1 MLKRLP
7 AVCALLPRCLA
18 SATPRTLSSDR
29 GLAGRME
36 AAVVRCL
43 PGEPKLTISFCLED
57 SHKHMLRDQSEALGK
72 VLSRISNA
80 VVKSHAKAKKS
91 KKNRDQQPSEA
102 PEPAVVKLF
111 FGGDEVPDT
120 LPNSEAWQDG
130 AVLQVGEVT
139 YSVQRNA
146 PTFTAAEL
154 PQSLMAGFPVCPKLE
169 VEFGNLQDCE
179 FVWFKENSAS
189 ASVSHSSPAAAT
201 DAPAQEGGWT
211 RVGSERV
218 HVPSNQDVGC
228 RLKLLCTPRDG
239 RRSGPARELVS
250 AGAVEAGPGVCT
262 FDNRHA
268 YTSKVAQWPAVR
280 VVSYNI
286 LADVYAQTD
295 LSKTV
300 LYPYCAPYALQ
311 LDYRQ
316 NLIKKELVGY
326 NADIVCLQEVDKGVF
341 ADSLT
346 PALDAYGLDGVF
358 RLKEKQ
364 HEGLATFYRRS
375 KFRLLSRHDVM
386 LSEALASDP
395 SHGPLLERLSANGD
409 LKDRILQRSTS
420 LQVSV
425 LEDLVKPGRKVCV
438 ANTHLYWHPKG
449 GNVRLVQ
456 MTVALQHLSQVV
468 RDAAP
473 GAPLL
478 FCGDFNSTP
487 NSGVVQLLSEAAV
500 PREHADWSSSG
511 PEETCCMELGSTFP
525 PLLSACGQP
534 AYTNYVG
541 GFHGCLDYIFI
552 QPESMKV
559 GLCLWAEHPGFIRMG
574 VEQKG
579 LTINLHCKMG
589 TKVGKNVLK
598 LVFLDLSRRIRL
610 FTSGMRV

>member
-1 MLKRLP
+1 MLKHLS
-7 AVCALLPRCLA
+7 ALCALLPRCLL
-18 SATPRTLSSDR
+18 SPSPRTFSGACRLT
-29 GLAGRME
+29 ARME

-57 SHKHMLRDQSEALGK
+57 SQKHMLRDQSEALGK
-72 VLSRISNA
+72 VLSRISNSIA
-80 VVKSHAKAKKS
+80 KNHAKAKKS
-91 KKNRDQQPSEA
+91 KKKRDQQPSEA
-102 PEPAVVKLF
+102 AAPAVVKLF
-111 FGGDEVPDT
+111 FMGDEVPDT

-130 AVLQVGEVT
+130 AVLQVGEVK

-146 PTFTAAEL
+146 PTFTTAEL
-154 PQSLMAGFPVCPKLE
+154 PVSLMAGFPVCPKLE

-179 FVWFKENSAS
+179 FMWFKENSTNTSPKA
-189 ASVSHSSPAAAT
+189 AKESPA
-201 DAPAQEGGWT
+201 EGGGWMQ
-211 RVGSERV
+211 VGCERV
-218 HVPSNQDVGC
+218 LVPSNQDVGC
-228 RLKLLCTPRDG
+228 RLKLRCAPRDG
-239 RRSGPARELVS
+239 NRSGQAKELVS
-250 AGAVEAGPGVCT
+250 VGAVEAGPGVCT

-268 YTSKVAQWPAVR
+268 YTSKVAEWPAVR

-286 LADVYAQTD
+286 LADIYAQTD

-316 NLIKKELVGY
+316 NLIKKELAGY

-341 ADSLT
+341 VDSLT

-375 KFRLLSRHDVM
+375 KFRLLSRHDIM
-386 LSEALASDP
+386 LSEALTSDP
-395 SHGPLLERLSANGD
+395 LHSQLLEKVSANSD
-409 LKDRILQRSTS
+409 LKDKILQRSTS
-420 LQVSV
+420 LQVTV
-425 LEDLVKPGRKVCV
+425 LEDLTEQGRKVCV

-456 MTVALQHLSQVV
+456 MGVALQHLSHVIKDV
-468 RDAAP
+468 AP
-473 GAPLL
+473 GAPLV

-500 PREHADWSSSG
+500 PQQHADWSSAG
-511 PEETCCMELGSTFP
+511 PEEFCCMELSSSFP
-525 PLLSACGQP
+525 PLQSACGQP

-552 QPESMKV
+552 QPESMQ
-559 GLCLWAEHPGFIRMG
+559 
-574 VEQKG
+574 VEQVIPLPSHQEVTTYKALPSVAHPSDHIALVCDLRCEPVTSDLFVNLL
-579 LTINLHCKMG
+579 LTSSYKRTQACL
-589 TKVGKNVLK
+589 
-598 LVFLDLSRRIRL
+598 
-610 FTSGMRV
+610 